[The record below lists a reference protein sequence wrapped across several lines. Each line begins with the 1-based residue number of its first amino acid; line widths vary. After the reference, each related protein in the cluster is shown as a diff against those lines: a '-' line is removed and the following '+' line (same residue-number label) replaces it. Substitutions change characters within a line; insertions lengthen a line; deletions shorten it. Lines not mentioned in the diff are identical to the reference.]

1 MIASIWAAL
10 TLATQLLAASPAQ
23 GPVVAR
29 ADNGTAVASAQPA
42 VQPVQFDASRF
53 DSVTV
58 LSLRSFL
65 EVAAEQGI
73 PIGPLVNRALEGA
86 ARRVSGVKIMQV
98 VRAHAVALVEAR
110 EVLGAGTP
118 VAELDAGATALRA
131 GVDLKSLAA
140 IRASRPIG
148 SATIPLMV
156 LTDIVP
162 RRNPD
167 LPVVLVIDTTQSDDA
182 EVLRRAIRRKSSLRA
197 AALAEAGS
205 PSGARPRPSQCE
217 AGRPSRD
224 VCDTQIPIPPWTRV
238 YTGPS
243 DSSMAGG
250 DPFRTPV

>member
-1 MIASIWAAL
+1 VIASIWAAL

-42 VQPVQFDASRF
+42 VQQVQFDASRF

-156 LTDIVP
+156 LTDIVQRGVP
-162 RRNPD
+162 AVEAREAVTTIAR
-167 LPVVLVIDTTQSDDA
+167 LPASDEALKGLQLTVAKNAVRGPGMAVDA
-182 EVLRRAIRRKSSLRA
+182 LNRYLR
-197 AALAEAGS
+197 GTV
-205 PSGARPRPSQCE
+205 SGATPSSAPATTDRKPIRP
-217 AGRPSRD
+217 
-224 VCDTQIPIPPWTRV
+224 
-238 YTGPS
+238 
-243 DSSMAGG
+243 
-250 DPFRTPV
+250 PVP

>member
-1 MIASIWAAL
+1 VIASIWAAL

-156 LTDIVP
+156 LTDIVQRGVP
-162 RRNPD
+162 AVEAREAVTTIAR
-167 LPVVLVIDTTQSDDA
+167 LPASDEALKGLQLTVAKNAVRGPGMAVDA
-182 EVLRRAIRRKSSLRA
+182 LNRYLR
-197 AALAEAGS
+197 GTV
-205 PSGARPRPSQCE
+205 SGATPSSAPATTDRKPIRP
-217 AGRPSRD
+217 
-224 VCDTQIPIPPWTRV
+224 
-238 YTGPS
+238 
-243 DSSMAGG
+243 
-250 DPFRTPV
+250 PVP